1 MDDYMMGYDGILGA
15 SVTKEGNFYSI
26 GDLDNSDYNLVSSPG
41 KKKKNRQP
49 LKKKKNLFKGG
60 E

>member
-1 MDDYMMGYDGILGA
+1 MMGYDGLLGA

-41 KKKKNRQP
+41 KKKKKRQP